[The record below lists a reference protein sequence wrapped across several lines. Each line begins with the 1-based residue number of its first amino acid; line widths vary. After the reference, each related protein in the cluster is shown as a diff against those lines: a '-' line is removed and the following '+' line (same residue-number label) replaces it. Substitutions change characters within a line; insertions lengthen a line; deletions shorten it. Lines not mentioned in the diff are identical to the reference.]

1 MINEKLVDFNYY
13 YNKLPLYLRN
23 SETFPEHLRIW
34 VEFIRGMNNYAD
46 DMLGLIDV
54 FNPNYMQ
61 QYGDFC
67 DDFLDKLG
75 ALYGVRKKFSVTYID
90 ENTNQEVTKELN
102 LNRTE
107 FYILIKA
114 QIIKNFF
121 NGTNEQL
128 TDFYLRARIPMIYV
142 TATSGQCDILLLI
155 DKLKEINENSEN
167 IVDMFKNG
175 LLSVESLG
183 IHYNR
188 ITKESGASLEW
199 GNDSDLSMGT
209 QWDNGEWVI

>member
-34 VEFIRGMNNYAD
+34 VEFIQGMNNYAD
-46 DMLGLIDV
+46 DMLGLINV
-54 FNPNYMQ
+54 FNPNYIQ
-61 QYGDFC
+61 QYGDIC
-67 DDFLDKLG
+67 DDFLDKIG
-75 ALYGVRKKFSVTYID
+75 ALYGVRKKFSVTYLD
-90 ENTNQEVTKELN
+90 DNSQEVTKELI

-121 NGTNEQL
+121 DGTNEQL
-128 TDFYLRARIPMIYV
+128 NDFYLQARIPMIYV
-142 TATSGQCDILLLI
+142 TATSGQCDILLLV

-167 IVDMFKNG
+167 IIEMFKSG

-188 ITKESGASLEW
+188 VRKDSSASLEW
-199 GNDSDLSMGT
+199 GNDSDLSVGT
-209 QWDNGEWVI
+209 LWDNGEWVI

>member
-34 VEFIRGMNNYAD
+34 VEFIQGMNNYAD

-61 QYGDFC
+61 KYGDFC

-75 ALYGVRKKFSVTYID
+75 ALYGVRKQFSVTYLD
-90 ENTNQEVTKELN
+90 DNNQEVTKELT

-121 NGTNEQL
+121 DGTNEQL
-128 TDFYLRARIPMIYV
+128 NDFYVQASIPMIYV
-142 TATSGQCDILLLI
+142 TATSGQCYILLLV
-155 DKLKEINENSEN
+155 DKLKEINENSDN
-167 IVDMFKNG
+167 IIDMFKNG
-175 LLSVESLG
+175 LLSVESMG

-188 ITKESGASLEW
+188 ITKQSSASLEW
-199 GNDSDLSMGT
+199 GNDSDLSIGT
-209 QWDNGEWVI
+209 LWDNGEWVV